1 MSSDKEGKYCSVCGG
16 IPPDEIKIRRIA
28 IDGKETGID
37 KLDFIL
43 EDVAGLHISDD
54 AVITRELLKRVQVFN
69 YVPTRKIDVYGQAL
83 LKEYHA
89 FLDSYHAEER

>member
-43 EDVAGLHISDD
+43 EDVAGLHITDD
-54 AVITRELLKRVQVFN
+54 AGIIRELLKRVQVFN
-69 YVPTRKIDVYGQAL
+69 YVPTRKIVVFGQAL
-83 LKEYHA
+83 LKVYHA
-89 FLDSYHAEER
+89 FLDSHQAEER